1 MGNLPN
7 KFGPIVP
14 RDGDLDEWKWA
25 KLLPPGHFFGTCIYQ
40 PFSSWWFGTWISFF
54 HILGMSSSQLTN
66 SIIVQRGRSTTNQF
80 WCEQSRVHFGWTD
93 PPDPSFYRR
102 ASSRGLKTRTES
114 AFPALERRK
123 KNDKTTN
130 SNWAKQSG
138 IVGSHVFLKTHSFVL
153 MGRFCDTCNFCLI
166 HPKHDT

>member
-1 MGNLPN
+1 MAILKNRHNSNWLGVWNHGILN
-7 KFGPIVP
+7 
-14 RDGDLDEWKWA
+14 DE
-25 KLLPPGHFFGTCIYQ
+25 L
-40 PFSSWWFGTWISFF
+40 
-54 HILGMSSSQLTN
+54 HILGISSSLTN

-123 KNDKTTN
+123 KTDKTTN